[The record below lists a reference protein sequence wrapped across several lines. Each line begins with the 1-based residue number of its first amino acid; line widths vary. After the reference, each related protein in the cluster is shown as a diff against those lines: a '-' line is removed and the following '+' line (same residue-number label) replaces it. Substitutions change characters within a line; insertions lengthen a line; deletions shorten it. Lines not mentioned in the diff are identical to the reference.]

1 MITNFMLLSGND
13 IPFPEA
19 KVLIHQPRL
28 KDIALLGEKK
38 FFLGCGLLNFS
49 KGLLN
54 ISDKNDLLNLT
65 DFDILMKLI
74 ISSLNGKDKE
84 KESKEAVEAS
94 FLVLTLLFPGYE
106 INFLEKGIELKKDEN
121 KAYINSDNF
130 SAFKK
135 ILTKMFGLS
144 GAGGSADF
152 NPAGSLSKKIVEK
165 LKKRHQQLAEMK
177 GSKTQDIFGRYI
189 SVLAVG
195 TGKDINTLF
204 QYTIY
209 QLYDEIQR
217 FNLKREYDTYFK
229 AKLAGAQGLEEVQ
242 DWEIDL
248 AEIDSKK
255 NKNK

>member
-1 MITNFMLLSGND
+1 MLTNFMLLSGND

-38 FFLGCGLLNFS
+38 FFLGCGMLNFS
-49 KGLLN
+49 KDLLN
-54 ISDKNDLLNLT
+54 TSDKTNLLNLT
-65 DFDILMKLI
+65 DFDILMKII
-74 ISSLNGKDKE
+74 ISSLNGKE

-106 INFLEKGIELKKDEN
+106 INFLEKGIELKKDED

-130 SAFKK
+130 SSFKK
-135 ILTKMFGLS
+135 IVSKMFGLS

-189 SVLAVG
+189 SILAVG
-195 TGKDINTLF
+195 AGKDINMLF

-217 FNLKREYDTYFK
+217 FNLKREYDAYFK

-248 AEIDSKK
+248 AEVNSK